1 MTDQHDQKGPEA
13 QKPARVWERGGPSPN
28 PRGRPP
34 GIVDKRT
41 RVSQALMDDA
51 PAVAR
56 VVVDA
61 ALEGDMQAASLVLS
75 RIAPVLRGQTEKV
88 AFEFDATAPVARQV
102 EQVLAAVARG
112 QVAPDVG
119 KQIIDAVQA
128 LSTIRATDEL
138 EARLAVLEQK
148 ELNK

>member
-1 MTDQHDQKGPEA
+1 MTDRQDQKRPEA
-13 QKPARVWERGGPSPN
+13 QKAPRVWEKGGPSPN
-28 PRGRPP
+28 PKGRPP

-75 RIAPVLRGQTEKV
+75 RIAPVLRGQMEKV
-88 AFEFDATAPVARQV
+88 AFEFDATAPVTRQV

-128 LSTIRATDEL
+128 LSTIRATEEL
-138 EARLAVLEQK
+138 EARLAALEQK

>member
-1 MTDQHDQKGPEA
+1 MTDQHDQKGAEA

-28 PRGRPP
+28 PSGRPK
-34 GIVDKRT
+34 GIVDRRT

-75 RIAPVLRGQTEKV
+75 RIAPVLRGQMDKV
-88 AFEFDATAPVARQV
+88 TFEFDATAPVARQV

-128 LSTIRATDEL
+128 LSTIRATEEL
-138 EARLAVLEQK
+138 EARLAALEQK

>member
-13 QKPARVWERGGPSPN
+13 QKAPRVWERGGPSPN
-28 PRGRPP
+28 PSGRPP
-34 GIVDKRT
+34 GILDRRT
-41 RVSQALMDDA
+41 RVSQALMNDA

-75 RIAPVLRGQTEKV
+75 RIAPVLRGQMEKV
-88 AFEFDATAPVARQV
+88 AFDFDATAPVTRQV

-112 QVAPDVG
+112 QIAPDVA

-128 LSTIRATDEL
+128 LSTIRATEEL
-138 EARLAVLEQK
+138 EARLAALEQK
-148 ELNK
+148 ELDK

>member
-28 PRGRPP
+28 PSGRPK

-112 QVAPDVG
+112 QIAPDVG

-128 LSTIRATDEL
+128 LSNIRATEEL
-138 EARLAVLEQK
+138 EARLAALEQK
-148 ELNK
+148 ELDK

>member
-1 MTDQHDQKGPEA
+1 MTDQQDEKGPEA

-28 PRGRPP
+28 PSGRPK

-75 RIAPVLRGQTEKV
+75 RIAPVLRGQMEKV

-128 LSTIRATDEL
+128 LSTIRATEEL
-138 EARLAVLEQK
+138 EARLAALEQK

>member
-28 PRGRPP
+28 PSGRPK

-41 RVSQALMDDA
+41 RVSQALLDDA

-75 RIAPVLRGQTEKV
+75 RIAPVLRGQMEKV

-128 LSTIRATDEL
+128 LSTIRATEEL
-138 EARLAVLEQK
+138 EARLAALEQK

>member
-28 PRGRPP
+28 PSGRPK

-41 RVSQALMDDA
+41 RVSQALLDDA

-75 RIAPVLRGQTEKV
+75 RIAPVLRGQMEKV

-119 KQIIDAVQA
+119 KQIVDAVQA
-128 LSTIRATDEL
+128 LSTIRATEEL
-138 EARLAVLEQK
+138 EARLAALEQK

>member
-1 MTDQHDQKGPEA
+1 MTDQQDEKGPEA

-28 PRGRPP
+28 PKGRPP
-34 GIVDKRT
+34 GIVVKRT
-41 RVSQALMDDA
+41 WVSHALLDDA

-75 RIAPVLRGQTEKV
+75 RIAPILRGQMEKV
-88 AFEFDATAPVARQV
+88 AFEFDATAPVTRQV

-112 QVAPDVG
+112 QIAPDVG

-128 LSTIRATDEL
+128 LSTIRATEEL
-138 EARLAVLEQK
+138 EARLAALEQK

>member
-28 PRGRPP
+28 PSGRPK
-34 GIVDKRT
+34 GIVDRRT

-75 RIAPVLRGQTEKV
+75 RIAPVLRGQMEKV

-128 LSTIRATDEL
+128 LSTIRATEEL
-138 EARLAVLEQK
+138 EARLAALEQK

>member
-28 PRGRPP
+28 PSGRPK

-75 RIAPVLRGQTEKV
+75 RIAPVLRGQMEKV

-128 LSTIRATDEL
+128 LSAIRATEEL
-138 EARLAVLEQK
+138 EARLAALEQK
-148 ELNK
+148 ELDK